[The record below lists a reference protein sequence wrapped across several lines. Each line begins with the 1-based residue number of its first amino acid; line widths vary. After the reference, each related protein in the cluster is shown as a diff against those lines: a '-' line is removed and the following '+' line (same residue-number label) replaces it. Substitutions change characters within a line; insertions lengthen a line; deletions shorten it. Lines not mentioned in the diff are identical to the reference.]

1 MKPFQVMIVP
11 QHLAVIPQQMIDFV
25 IVNRVINLGTF
36 DHFIRAH
43 SLLYFPYFPNFL
55 INRSNQFNQSVKSVN
70 LHSILLVAIL
80 NLLHHRLVVY

>member
-11 QHLAVIPQQMIDFV
+11 QHLAVILQQMIDFV
-25 IVNRVINLGTF
+25 IVNLVINLGIF

-55 INRSNQFNQSVKSVN
+55 INQSNQSNQSVKSAN

-80 NLLHHRLVVY
+80 SLLHHRLVVY

>member
-11 QHLAVIPQQMIDFV
+11 QHLAVILQQTIDFV
-25 IVNRVINLGTF
+25 IVNLVINLGIF
-36 DHFIRAH
+36 DRFIRAH

-55 INRSNQFNQSVKSVN
+55 INQSNQSVKSVN

-80 NLLHHRLVVY
+80 SLLLHRLVVY